1 MIAPLLL
8 VLVLASPAPRP
19 TPAAPPAS
27 PTPIATGT
35 PSLVPPIE
43 TPPPFASPLPVGTP
57 TPAPLGSPAPSASP
71 LATPTGIG
79 LPPLH
84 YHVVPKPSPSLAP
97 GAPVITD
104 IYLNDETIG
113 NLIAMRVLTNDVVTK
128 VTVKAGGKT
137 GALTEVSPGRFEA
150 KSSVPRIGI
159 MSVKVAITVTAFT
172 ADGRST
178 STVVTVKKK

>member
-8 VLVLASPAPRP
+8 ALVLASPAPSP
-19 TPAAPPAS
+19 APAAPPANA
-27 PTPIATGT
+27 TPVATGT
-35 PSLVPPIE
+35 PSLVPPFE
-43 TPPPFASPLPVGTP
+43 TPPPFASPLPAGTP
-57 TPAPLGSPAPSASP
+57 TPSGSPAPGASP

-104 IYLNDETIG
+104 IFLNDETIG

-137 GALTEVSPGRFEA
+137 GALTEVAPGRFEA

-172 ADGRST
+172 VDGRST